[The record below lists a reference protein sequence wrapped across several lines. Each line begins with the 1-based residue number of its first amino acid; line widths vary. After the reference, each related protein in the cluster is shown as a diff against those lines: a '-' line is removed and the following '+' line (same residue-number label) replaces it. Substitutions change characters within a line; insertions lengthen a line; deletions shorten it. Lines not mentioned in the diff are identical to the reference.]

1 MSFTYLFTFLTFFI
15 WFVHTSLSRPK
26 KSIISPKQPK
36 IELYSKVRSEIRSGD
51 LLMTRASN
59 NLFSDLQCK
68 WLQTPISH
76 VGIAVVENEGNDLTR
91 VFMFESS
98 PGRGAQLRDLEDYA
112 KNGVRDVFIKPLNR
126 DDIHISKHFILRT
139 LEEFSR
145 AEYSF
150 KYLADIPHELFGFD
164 RENDDSDNENDLDS
178 YSCADLVYAV
188 YKKLGI
194 VKQLHQKKRWFPKDF
209 FLNKV
214 DFVDFAC
221 SDIRSVFFDD
231 LDRVEKKRTSLS
243 FEKIFKLLEW
253 PVS

>member
-1 MSFTYLFTFLTFFI
+1 
-15 WFVHTSLSRPK
+15 
-26 KSIISPKQPK
+26 
-36 IELYSKVRSEIRSGD
+36 
-51 LLMTRASN
+51 MTRASN

-126 DDIHISKHFILRT
+126 EAIDISRDFILRT
-139 LEEFSR
+139 LEDFSR

-164 RENDDSDNENDLDS
+164 REKDDSDFFNEHNTTELDS
-178 YSCADLVYAV
+178 YSCSDLVYAV
-188 YKKLGI
+188 YNKMGI
-194 VKQLHQKKRWFPKDF
+194 VKRQNHKKRLFPKDF

-214 DFVDFAC
+214 EFVDFAF
-221 SDIRSVFFDD
+221 SDMRSVFFDD
-231 LDRVEKKRTSLS
+231 LDGVEKKRISLS
-243 FEKIFKLLEW
+243 FKKILTLLEW